1 MPIRAV
7 LLDIDDTLLDT
18 TTAMIEAGAVAM
30 AAVWPDEDPAWCLAA
45 SSRFRS
51 DPGRFFPR
59 FTRGELDFDRMRRLR
74 LEEVA
79 LATGRAL
86 PAEGHAS
93 YERAYGPAFA
103 ASQRLYDDVLPFL
116 ARCSAEGIAVAALT
130 NSSQSATDPKLQ
142 ATGLVGRLG
151 PVVTRDTLG
160 FGKPD
165 PRVFAHACE
174 LIGATPRETAYV
186 GDELEADVLGSLAA
200 GLAPVWLRR
209 PRSTGQAH
217 VPDGSVPDVAAP
229 AGVPVIGS
237 LADLE
242 PGRIASREQDA

>member
-18 TTAMIEAGAVAM
+18 TTAMVEAGAIAM
-30 AAVWPDEDPAWCLAA
+30 AAVWPDEDPAWRLTA
-45 SSRFRS
+45 SRRFRS
-51 DPGRFFPR
+51 DPGRFFAR
-59 FTRGELDFDRMRRLR
+59 FTRGELDFERMRRLR

-79 LATGRAL
+79 LATGRVL
-86 PAEGHAS
+86 PADGHAS

-165 PRVFAHACE
+165 PRVFARACDLVE
-174 LIGATPRETAYV
+174 VAPGETAYV
-186 GDELEADVLGSLAA
+186 GDEFEADVLGSMAA

-209 PRSTGQAH
+209 PRSGENAH
-217 VPDGSVPDVAAP
+217 VPDGGVPDLAAP
-229 AGVPVIGS
+229 AGVPVIAS
-237 LADLE
+237 LTELE
-242 PGRIASREQDA
+242 LERIPSREDDA